1 MAGDF
6 GTQSRKPLA
15 VESRLA
21 YRDWMSTDPEP
32 AASPPP
38 ADAAAPA
45 ATPSTLPKE
54 IGGSKKPEPTRYGDW
69 EVGGI
74 CSDF

>member
-1 MAGDF
+1 MTENTPNTDT
-6 GTQSRKPLA
+6 TQ
-15 VESRLA
+15 
-21 YRDWMSTDPEP
+21 
-32 AASPPP
+32 P
-38 ADAAAPA
+38 ADVTKTDAP
-45 ATPSTLPKE
+45 TNLPKE

>member
-1 MAGDF
+1 M
-6 GTQSRKPLA
+6 
-15 VESRLA
+15 
-21 YRDWMSTDPEP
+21 TDDTLPIEP
-32 AASPPP
+32 AAPAEPPH
-38 ADAAAPA
+38 APA
-45 ATPSTLPKE
+45 PPPKE